1 MSLEYDLYPFFILA
15 LKIINYSTCPM
26 KKACP
31 LLTMFLLAIFFSW
44 PACIQQGGEDYLPC
58 ADGMKWEYATET
70 CIEGTC
76 KEGTVITR
84 YAGEEKINGKKYLKR
99 YASKDGSSEQ
109 LVSYDR
115 KANEGLFGITAQYK
129 DKPEQLVMPL
139 LYKAGQTYTY
149 TSYVPVRTTT
159 EATMAGKETLSLH
172 GTTYA
177 NCYKFSYK
185 TIYEEGDWKGAQ
197 SEGISYVA
205 PNIGLVKTFMH
216 VPNKVTFTITLT
228 RYEP

>member
-1 MSLEYDLYPFFILA
+1 
-15 LKIINYSTCPM
+15 M
-26 KKACP
+26 KKAWP
-31 LLTMFLLAIFFSW
+31 LLKMFLLAFFVAL
-44 PACIQQGGEDYLPC
+44 PACTQQGGEDYLPVG
-58 ADGMKWEYATET
+58 DGMKWEYTTET
-70 CIEGTC
+70 CIEGKCRQGSVT
-76 KEGTVITR
+76 TR
-84 YAGEEKINGKKYLKR
+84 YDGEEIVNGKKYLKR
-99 YASKDGSSEQ
+99 YSSKDGGSEQ

-139 LYKAGQTYTY
+139 IYKAGQTYTY

-159 EATMAGKETLSLH
+159 EATMVGKETLSLN
-172 GTTYA
+172 GKAYE

-185 TIYEEGDWKGAQ
+185 TAYEEGDWKGAQ

-216 VPNKVTFTITLT
+216 IPDKVTFTMTLAT
-228 RYEP
+228 YEP

>member
-1 MSLEYDLYPFFILA
+1 MFLPV
-15 LKIINYSTCPM
+15 M
-26 KKACP
+26 
-31 LLTMFLLAIFFSW
+31 LLFLLACA
-44 PACIQQGGEDYLPC
+44 PQGGEDYLPC
-58 ADGMKWEYATET
+58 ADGMKWEYTTET
-70 CIEGTC
+70 CIEGNCRQGSVT
-76 KEGTVITR
+76 TR
-84 YAGEEKINGKKYLKR
+84 YDGEEILNGKKYLKR
-99 YASKDGSSEQ
+99 YSSKDGGSEQ

-139 LYKAGQTYTY
+139 IYKAGQTYTY
-149 TSYVPVRTTT
+149 TSYVPVQTTT
-159 EATMAGKETLSLH
+159 EATMAGRETLSLH
-172 GTTYA
+172 GKTYE
-177 NCYKFSYK
+177 NCYKFSYR

-216 VPNKVTFTITLT
+216 VPNKVTFTMTLT